1 MILLSKNL
9 ILSPLLNDY
18 LNKFK
23 LNESKKNCLQ
33 NYLLKNL
40 FKKSFSYL
48 NNENDK
54 NELFNEYYLYID
66 KHHENNFY
74 EKEINEI
81 LKDKNFIELLNEI
94 IKSKVMKNAYINIS
108 DWYKT
113 NGKKDLYDEI
123 NDNNDEKVKQDKSN
137 ENEEIYKYEN
147 IINKENILINKR
159 FFISYYYKFCD
170 ILKTL
175 DFSKI
180 FITMTLPKTIKGFT
194 FRFLKIILNY
204 NGIELYTNNKFD
216 TNELLKAYLIF
227 VIIHEINHFIKRY
240 FNKDVAYDLCR
251 TPKINELDEGY
262 FDDVQAA
269 KQAGLR
275 IQNKLR

>member
-1 MILLSKNL
+1 
-9 ILSPLLNDY
+9 
-18 LNKFK
+18 
-23 LNESKKNCLQ
+23 
-33 NYLLKNL
+33 
-40 FKKSFSYL
+40 
-48 NNENDK
+48 
-54 NELFNEYYLYID
+54 
-66 KHHENNFY
+66 
-74 EKEINEI
+74 
-81 LKDKNFIELLNEI
+81 
-94 IKSKVMKNAYINIS
+94 MKNAYINIS

-137 ENEEIYKYEN
+137 ENEEINKNKN
-147 IINKENILINKR
+147 IINKENNLINKR
-159 FFISYYYKFCD
+159 FLISYYYNFCD

-240 FNKDVAYDLCR
+240 FNKDIAYDLCR
-251 TPKINELDEGY
+251 TPKINELDEGEGGKQLIKLLFGDPLINNY
-262 FDDVQAA
+262 LNEQQAKYMLNRDNWNNKTL
-269 KQAGLR
+269 KQFKTDFEK
-275 IQNKLR
+275 ISKNTDNKSSIIFLNSYNMLMCDHSKLSI